1 MRRMREDHLH
11 RNYSD
16 VNERPIRCRAKL
28 IQPKAGMAACLAMIP
43 SAYNGTFCPATAA
56 SNGGSSERSSEGLD
70 SRWALPG
77 AGSFNRPTVRE
88 VVSNRTEQK
97 NFKKYNE
104 GRSISGYG
112 SNGGPLPRLYQEYAG
127 RHPSGQRSGERKH
140 GGSHMSTRA
149 GTVPL
154 SDLQFLKIYFN
165 RKRLRST
172 TANLKKML
180 AETGG
185 DAICNGSIFLRNQ
198 QSACHLKADGKVYKA
213 PDYRAWA
220 ISWNTP
226 ADFGVKTV
234 PNGDANYMECVH
246 LIIGG
251 KKINPVTCGADMRYR
266 APRTAIGTKNGRF
279 AYYVSKDRRTPE
291 QLRDLLAASGWDN
304 AIMMD
309 GGGSTCFMDSEGK
322 GFTGDGRVIPFF
334 LVWKKK
340 SGDACEPEGE
350 KPMVEINAYS
360 KAKDGDKKLSTNFK
374 VKEFACKDG
383 SDAVLVAPRLVM
395 VLQSLRS
402 HFCAAVTINSAYR
415 TPQYNAKEGGVTDSQ
430 HCYGT
435 AADIVVRGKTP
446 AQVAAYARQL
456 MPDWGGVGVYAKK
469 GFTHIDVREAKADWN
484 G

>member
-1 MRRMREDHLH
+1 M
-11 RNYSD
+11 
-16 VNERPIRCRAKL
+16 
-28 IQPKAGMAACLAMIP
+28 
-43 SAYNGTFCPATAA
+43 
-56 SNGGSSERSSEGLD
+56 
-70 SRWALPG
+70 
-77 AGSFNRPTVRE
+77 
-88 VVSNRTEQK
+88 
-97 NFKKYNE
+97 
-104 GRSISGYG
+104 
-112 SNGGPLPRLYQEYAG
+112 
-127 RHPSGQRSGERKH
+127 
-140 GGSHMSTRA
+140 TRA

-154 SDLQFLKIYFN
+154 QDLQWVRIYFN

-172 TANLKKML
+172 KANLKKML

-198 QSACHLKADGKVYKA
+198 QPACHLKADGKVYKA

-226 ADFGVKTV
+226 EDFGVKTV
-234 PNGDANYMECVH
+234 PNGDANYMECVN
-246 LIIGG
+246 LIVGG
-251 KKINPVTCGADMRYR
+251 KKISPVTCGADMRYR
-266 APRTAIGTKNGRF
+266 APRTAIGTKDGRF
-279 AYYVSKDRRTPE
+279 AYYVSKDRRSPE
-291 QLRDLLAASGWDN
+291 QLRDLLVSSGWDN

-309 GGGSTCFMDSEGK
+309 GGGSTCFMDKDGN

-334 LVWKKK
+334 LVWKLK
-340 SGDACEPEGE
+340 SGDAFEPEGE

-360 KAKDGDKKLSTNFK
+360 KAKDGGKKLSTNFA

-402 HFCAAVTINSAYR
+402 HFCAAVTINSGYR
-415 TPQYNAKEGGVTDSQ
+415 TPQYNARVGGVTDSQ

-456 MPDWGGVGVYAKK
+456 MPDWGGVGVYDS
-469 GFTHIDVREAKADWN
+469 FCHIDVREAKADWK

>member
-1 MRRMREDHLH
+1 
-11 RNYSD
+11 
-16 VNERPIRCRAKL
+16 
-28 IQPKAGMAACLAMIP
+28 
-43 SAYNGTFCPATAA
+43 
-56 SNGGSSERSSEGLD
+56 
-70 SRWALPG
+70 
-77 AGSFNRPTVRE
+77 
-88 VVSNRTEQK
+88 
-97 NFKKYNE
+97 
-104 GRSISGYG
+104 
-112 SNGGPLPRLYQEYAG
+112 
-127 RHPSGQRSGERKH
+127 
-140 GGSHMSTRA
+140 MSTRA
-149 GTVPL
+149 STVPL
-154 SDLQFLKIYFN
+154 SDLQFIKIYFN

-180 AETGG
+180 AEAGG

-198 QSACHLKADGKVYKA
+198 TPACHLKADGQTRKT
-213 PDYRAWA
+213 PNYRAWA
-220 ISWNTP
+220 ISWSTP

-234 PNGDANYMECVH
+234 PNGDRNYMECVH

-251 KKINPVTCGADMRYR
+251 KKIYPVTCGADMKYR

-309 GGGSTCFMDSEGK
+309 GGGSTCFMDSTGK

-334 LVWKKK
+334 LVWKYKN
-340 SGDACEPEGE
+340 GDAFEPEGE

-360 KAKDGDKKLSTNFK
+360 KAKDGGKKLSTHFK
-374 VKEFACKDG
+374 VKEFACEDG

-395 VLQSLRS
+395 VLQSIRS
-402 HFCAAVTINSAYR
+402 HFGAAVTINSGYR
-415 TPQYNAKEGGVTDSQ
+415 TPQYNTKVGGVAHSQ

-435 AADIVVRGKTP
+435 AADISVKGQTP
-446 AQVAAYARQL
+446 AAVAAYARQL

-469 GFTHIDVREAKADWN
+469 GFTHIDVRETKADWT

>member
-1 MRRMREDHLH
+1 
-11 RNYSD
+11 
-16 VNERPIRCRAKL
+16 
-28 IQPKAGMAACLAMIP
+28 
-43 SAYNGTFCPATAA
+43 
-56 SNGGSSERSSEGLD
+56 
-70 SRWALPG
+70 
-77 AGSFNRPTVRE
+77 
-88 VVSNRTEQK
+88 
-97 NFKKYNE
+97 
-104 GRSISGYG
+104 
-112 SNGGPLPRLYQEYAG
+112 
-127 RHPSGQRSGERKH
+127 
-140 GGSHMSTRA
+140 MSTRA

-180 AETGG
+180 AEAGG

-198 QSACHLKADGKVYKA
+198 TPACHLKADGQTRKT
-213 PDYRAWA
+213 PNYRAWA
-220 ISWNTP
+220 ISWNDP

-234 PNGDANYMECVH
+234 PNGDRNYMECVH

-251 KKINPVTCGADMRYR
+251 KKIYSVTCGADMKYR

-279 AYYVSKDRRTPE
+279 AYYVSKDRHTPE

-309 GGGSTCFMDSEGK
+309 GGGSTCFMDSTGK

-334 LVWKKK
+334 LVWKYK
-340 SGDACEPEGE
+340 SGDAFEPKGE

-360 KAKDGDKKLSTNFK
+360 KAKDGGKKLSTHFK

-395 VLQSLRS
+395 VLQSIRS
-402 HFCAAVTINSAYR
+402 HFGAAVTINSGYR
-415 TPQYNAKEGGVTDSQ
+415 TPQYNTKVGGVAHSQ

-435 AADIVVRGKTP
+435 AADITVRGQKP
-446 AQVAAYARQL
+446 AAVAAYARQL
-456 MPDWGGVGVYAKK
+456 MPDWGGVGVYSQK
-469 GFTHIDVREAKADWN
+469 GFTHIDVREVKSDWN

>member
-1 MRRMREDHLH
+1 
-11 RNYSD
+11 
-16 VNERPIRCRAKL
+16 
-28 IQPKAGMAACLAMIP
+28 
-43 SAYNGTFCPATAA
+43 
-56 SNGGSSERSSEGLD
+56 
-70 SRWALPG
+70 
-77 AGSFNRPTVRE
+77 
-88 VVSNRTEQK
+88 
-97 NFKKYNE
+97 
-104 GRSISGYG
+104 
-112 SNGGPLPRLYQEYAG
+112 
-127 RHPSGQRSGERKH
+127 
-140 GGSHMSTRA
+140 MSTRA

-165 RKRLRST
+165 KRRLRST

-180 AETGG
+180 AEAGG
-185 DAICNGSIFLRNQ
+185 DAICNGSIFLRDQ
-198 QSACHLKADGKVYKA
+198 QPACHLKAEGKVYKA
-213 PDYRAWA
+213 PNYRAWA
-220 ISWNTP
+220 VSWNTP

-234 PNGDANYMECVH
+234 PNGDRNYMECVH

-251 KKINPVTCGADMRYR
+251 KKISPVTCGSDMKYR

-309 GGGSTCFMDSEGK
+309 GGGSTCFMDSTGK

-334 LVWKKK
+334 LIWKLK
-340 SGDACEPEGE
+340 SGDAYEPEGE

-360 KAKDGDKKLSTNFK
+360 KAKDGSKKLSTNFA

-395 VLQSLRS
+395 VLQSIRS
-402 HFCAAVTINSAYR
+402 HFGVPVVIHSAYR
-415 TPQYNAKEGGVTDSQ
+415 TPQYNAKVGGVAHSQ

-435 AADIVVRGKTP
+435 AADISVKGQTP
-446 AQVAAYARQL
+446 AAVAAYARQL
-456 MPDWGGVGVYAKK
+456 MPDWGGVGVYSQK
-469 GFTHIDVREAKADWN
+469 GFTHIDTREVRADWT